1 MKILIADD
9 HMVVREGVKQVL
21 RNLNKVTLIDEAGN
35 GIEALANMQKCKYDL
50 IILDISMPGQSG
62 LDILQTLKNRGEK
75 ANVLILSVYPEEQYA
90 LRALRL
96 GAAGYLSKGSAGA
109 ELLIAIDK
117 ISHGGKYI
125 SSNIAE
131 KLAFDFNNQGDRS
144 LHERLSDREF
154 QIMCM
159 LAKGISVLE
168 TAEHLHISEK
178 TVSTHRT
185 HLLEKMGMKKNAELT
200 LYAVKNNLIE

>member
-9 HMVVREGVKQVL
+9 HMVVREGLKQVL
-21 RNLNKVTLIDEAGN
+21 RSLNKITLIDEASN
-35 GIEALANMQKCKYDL
+35 GLEALAKIQKCKYDL
-50 IILDISMPGQSG
+50 IILDISMPCQTG

-75 ANVLILSVYPEEQYA
+75 ANVLILSVHPEEQYA

-96 GAAGYLSKGSAGA
+96 GASGYLSKGSAGA
-109 ELLIAIDK
+109 ELLKAIDK
-117 ISHGGKYI
+117 ISNGGKYI
-125 SSNIAE
+125 SLNIAE

-168 TAEHLHISEK
+168 TADHLHISEK

-200 LYAVKNNLIE
+200 LYAIKNNLIE

>member
-9 HMVVREGVKQVL
+9 HMLVREGLKQVL
-21 RNLNKVTLIDEAGN
+21 KNLNKITQIDEAENGN
-35 GIEALANMQKCKYDL
+35 DVMHIMQKNNYDL
-50 IILDISMPGQSG
+50 LILDISMPGQTG
-62 LDILQTLKNRGEK
+62 LDILQTLKNRGVK
-75 ANVLILSVYPEEQYA
+75 ANILILSVHPEEQYA

-96 GAAGYLSKGSAGA
+96 GASGYLSKGSAGA
-109 ELLIAIDK
+109 ELLKAIDK
-117 ISHGGKYI
+117 ISNGGKYI
-125 SSNIAE
+125 SLNIAE

-168 TAEHLHISEK
+168 TANHLHISEK

-200 LYAVKNNLIE
+200 LYAIKNNLIE

>member
-9 HMVVREGVKQVL
+9 HMVVREGLKQVL
-21 RNLNKVTLIDEAGN
+21 RNLNKITLIDEAGN
-35 GIEALANMQKCKYDL
+35 GLEALAKIQKCKYDL
-50 IILDISMPGQSG
+50 IILDISMPGQTG

-75 ANVLILSVYPEEQYA
+75 ANVLILSVHPEEQYA

-96 GAAGYLSKGSAGA
+96 GASGYLSKGSAGA
-109 ELLIAIDK
+109 ELLKAIDK
-117 ISHGGKYI
+117 ISNGGKYI
-125 SSNIAE
+125 SLNIAE

-168 TAEHLHISEK
+168 AADQLHISEK

-200 LYAVKNNLIE
+200 LYAIKNNLIE

>member
-9 HMVVREGVKQVL
+9 HMVVREGIKQVL
-21 RNLNKVTLIDEAGN
+21 KNLNKIVQIDEVEE
-35 GIEALANMQKCKYDL
+35 GISAFEKMQKCKYDL
-50 IILDISMPGQSG
+50 IILDISMPGLTG

-75 ANVLILSVYPEEQYA
+75 ANVLILSVHPEEQYA

-96 GAAGYLSKGSAGA
+96 GASGYLSKGSAGA
-109 ELLIAIDK
+109 ELLKAIDK
-117 ISHGGKYI
+117 ILNGGKYI
-125 SSNIAE
+125 SLNIAE

-159 LAKGISVLE
+159 LAKGVSVLE
-168 TAEHLHISEK
+168 TADHLHISEK

-185 HLLEKMGMKKNAELT
+185 HLLKKMGMKRNAELT
-200 LYAVKNNLIE
+200 LYAIKNNLIE

>member
-9 HMVVREGVKQVL
+9 HMVVREGLKQVL
-21 RNLNKVTLIDEAGN
+21 KNLNKITQIDEAENGN
-35 GIEALANMQKCKYDL
+35 DVIGMMQKSNYDL
-50 IILDISMPGQSG
+50 MILDISMPGQTG
-62 LDILQTLKNRGEK
+62 LDILQTLKNRGVK
-75 ANVLILSVYPEEQYA
+75 ANILILSVHPEEQYA

-96 GAAGYLSKGSAGA
+96 GASGYLSKGSAGA
-109 ELLIAIDK
+109 ELLKAIDK
-117 ISHGGKYI
+117 ISNGGKYI
-125 SSNIAE
+125 SLNIAE

-168 TAEHLHISEK
+168 TADHLHISEK

-200 LYAVKNNLIE
+200 LYAIKNNLIE